1 MYDTLPCPVMLKQ
14 GFYHDWCQ
22 PGIPLG
28 PATCANNML
37 TSGPGLATINRDD
50 HTSLAVLV
58 VDQPIK
64 ANIRAQPV
72 CFVT

>member
-1 MYDTLPCPVMLKQ
+1 M
-14 GFYHDWCQ
+14 Q

-28 PATCANNML
+28 SATCANNML
-37 TSGPGLATINRDD
+37 TSGPGPATINRDD